1 MDKMVLL
8 LLPPELCLLKNW
20 YLTMMR
26 MLVRVMMEENR
37 EMKDQQLLLL
47 QMREDRM

>member
-8 LLPPELCLLKNW
+8 LLPELCLLKNW